1 MKIFNIEIRKAL
13 PKHEEIKRAFLERT
27 EQNARLGL
35 VEAQLELRHH
45 SLLLGELEAKG
56 FTKEDDKEHPVEREI
71 RLLEEAIERDH
82 KSINNWQNQL
92 TAIQYERRN

>member
-1 MKIFNIEIRKAL
+1 MKIFNIEIRLVPPGK
-13 PKHEEIKRAFLERT
+13 EEIKQSFLDRT
-27 EQNARLGL
+27 ERNAQLGL

-56 FTKEDDKEHPVEREI
+56 YTKEDSDKEHPIEREM

-92 TAIQYERRN
+92 RAINYERS